1 MLLQFTVIEQSE
13 MQLLKHDVHNES
25 NSQRLSVSTR
35 DSYKRFFTLS
45 YIFPSSGMGTGT
57 GFSCF

>member
-1 MLLQFTVIEQSE
+1 
-13 MQLLKHDVHNES
+13 MQLLKHDAHNES
-25 NSQRLSVSTR
+25 NSQRSSVSTR
-35 DSYKRFFTLS
+35 DSYKRFFILS